1 MQPPGAVPPP
11 PSSSNIKKLIMSDN
25 KTDQEQQPEISM
37 LDQQQTAESFLQ
49 EKQARLAQ
57 LNDAAT
63 EERANL
69 LLDIAEAYISLNQPS
84 EAWTSAKQSFD
95 IFIFNENWQGAV
107 EACNVLYQSEQ
118 DDSIVALGQGLWL
131 AVTFPI
137 QADTTVATVQNL
149 IDETPANADG
159 AAVAAA
165 TAHYIAGLRTEGAKQ
180 ESLTFLTRHILGQ
193 VAERHSQVQ
202 SQDEFEIWISRL
214 QLDQPEEFLPRL
226 ATVIDVMVE
235 DKWWFDRDQ
244 LRAKIPDQ

>member
-1 MQPPGAVPPP
+1 MA
-11 PSSSNIKKLIMSDN
+11 DH
-25 KTDQEQQPEISM
+25 KTDPEQQAEITM
-37 LDQQQTAESFLQ
+37 LDQQQTAESFLR
-49 EKQARLAQ
+49 EKQAKLAE
-57 LNDAAT
+57 LSDAPT

-69 LLDIAEAYISLNQPS
+69 LLDIAEAYISLNHQS

-95 IFIFNENWQGAV
+95 IFLSNENWQGVV
-107 EACNVLYQSEQ
+107 ETCNVLYQSEQ
-118 DDSIVALGQGLWL
+118 DDSIAALGQGLWL

-165 TAHYIAGLRTEGAKQ
+165 TAHYIAGLRTEGEKQ

-193 VAERHSQVQ
+193 VAERHSHVQ
-202 SQDEFEIWISRL
+202 SQDEFENWIIRL
-214 QLDQPEEFLPRL
+214 QLDQPQEFLPRM
-226 ATVIDVMVE
+226 AQVIDVMVE

-244 LRAKIPDQ
+244 LRTKIPDQ